1 MMLTNNVSNVCLS
14 VDFFFFHSASRICT
28 WEQVLTLSLGL
39 ALMELLYITGENHS
53 NTCNCPAGNYITHT

>member
-39 ALMELLYITGENHS
+39 ALMELLYITGENHD
-53 NTCNCPAGNYITHT
+53 TCNCPAGNYTNHT